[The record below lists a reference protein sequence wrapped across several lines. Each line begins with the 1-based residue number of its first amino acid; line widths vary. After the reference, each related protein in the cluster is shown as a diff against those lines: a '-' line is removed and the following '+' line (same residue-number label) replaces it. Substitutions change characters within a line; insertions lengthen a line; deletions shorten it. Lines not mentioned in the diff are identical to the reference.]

1 MKAEYDFS
9 KGERGK
15 FYHPDAVFSFPVYLE
30 PDVSDFMSQLADEK
44 DVDIQE
50 LVNEG
55 LGSILSW
62 FRVYSNGV
70 EQDCVTALFMSLSRQ
85 VIQSVSVRKF
95 SASQSAAVSFS
106 FSYLC

>member
-15 FYHPDAVFSFPVYLE
+15 FYYPYAVFSFPVYLE

-50 LVNEG
+50 LVNEW
-55 LGSILSW
+55 L
-62 FRVYSNGV
+62 RVNIKLV
-70 EQDCVTALFMSLSRQ
+70 
-85 VIQSVSVRKF
+85 QSVKQRG
-95 SASQSAAVSFS
+95 
-106 FSYLC
+106 

>member
-15 FYHPDAVFSFPVYLE
+15 FHHPDAVFSFPVYLE

-50 LVNEG
+50 LVNEW
-55 LGSILSW
+55 L
-62 FRVYSNGV
+62 RVNIKLV
-70 EQDCVTALFMSLSRQ
+70 
-85 VIQSVSVRKF
+85 QSVQQRG
-95 SASQSAAVSFS
+95 
-106 FSYLC
+106 